1 MHVSPGITMEAAMG
15 AGPGVLRQ
23 SRMSIVL
30 DVRLGRHVLHF
41 LKHVTRLW
49 CYKDLKEHYFEWSTI
64 VMGEFHM
71 DQMNPHSGL
80 YKSFVDLPSF

>member
-1 MHVSPGITMEAAMG
+1 MG
-15 AGPGVLRQ
+15 AEAVRGVRCAGREVGEACT
-23 SRMSIVL
+23 SFPETCHT
-30 DVRLGRHVLHF
+30 VRR
-41 LKHVTRLW
+41 R
-49 CYKDLKEHYFEWSTI
+49 YKDLMEHYFEWSTI

>member
-1 MHVSPGITMEAAMG
+1 METSMDT
-15 AGPGVLRQ
+15 GPRVLRQ
-23 SRMSIVL
+23 SRVSVVL
-30 DVRLGRHVLHF
+30 DVRLRRHVLHF
-41 LKHVTRLW
+41 LKHVTRLRD
-49 CYKDLKEHYFEWSTI
+49 YKDLMEHYFEWSTI